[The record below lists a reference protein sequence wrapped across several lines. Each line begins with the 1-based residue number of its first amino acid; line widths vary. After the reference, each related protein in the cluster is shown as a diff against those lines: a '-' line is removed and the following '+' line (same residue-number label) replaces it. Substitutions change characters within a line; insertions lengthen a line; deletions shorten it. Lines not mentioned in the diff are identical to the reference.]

1 MSLSVSVKCSLWV
14 AWVGLVGISVGEQ
27 AGGGGVAIDKKQNKT
42 LPRLLSHRTVE
53 TLQTAKEKRE
63 RGDIRESMPG
73 NI

>member
-1 MSLSVSVKCSLWV
+1 VRKL
-14 AWVGLVGISVGEQ
+14 
-27 AGGGGVAIDKKQNKT
+27 GGGSAIDKKQNKT

-63 RGDIRESMPG
+63 REDIRESMPG